1 MQLIQILLPLYDN
14 DGARFPRAMYD
25 VVREELTSR
34 FGGLTAHTRA
44 PAEGLWS
51 EEGEPPSR
59 DDIVIF
65 EVMVDR
71 VERAWWREYREALQ
85 REFRQDAIIIR
96 SQDIELL

>member
-14 DGARFPRAMYD
+14 EGRRFPSARYDAVRA
-25 VVREELTSR
+25 ELTER

-44 PAEGLWS
+44 PAEGIWAD
-51 EEGEPPSR
+51 EGMPPSR

-65 EVMVDR
+65 EVMADR
-71 VERAWWREYREALQ
+71 LERAWWRDYRQALE